1 MRREVTGFTE
11 PALDVYELIV
21 ETDFAAAHQ
30 LREYDGDCER
40 LHGHNW
46 KVDVVLRSSALDSL
60 GMVVDF
66 RDAKRLIG
74 EALDTF
80 DHRLLNELEPFQT
93 QNPTTENLARTIH
106 EMLRA
111 RLPDGVSVAK
121 VTAWESAH
129 CGVSYSQEP

>member
-1 MRREVTGFTE
+1 MVTGFTE

-21 ETDFAAAHQ
+21 ESDFAAAHQ

-46 KVDVVLRSSALDSL
+46 KVDAVLRSEALDGL
-60 GMVVDF
+60 GMVIDF
-66 RDAKRLIG
+66 REAKRLIH
-74 EALDTF
+74 EVLDGF

-106 EMLRA
+106 EMLTA
-111 RLPDGVSVAK
+111 RLPDGVSVSK
-121 VTAWESAH
+121 VTAWESDH
-129 CGVSYSQEP
+129 CGVSYSREP